1 MLKLLNSF
9 SGVLE
14 SSYNP
19 KQLKLYKCPDRVL
32 ENFAFGQMPSH
43 WAFAWPT
50 LLLKTINTCIDS
62 LSSLLWVMLWLGLG
76 YQLGGGANIVKEG
89 EGYL

>member
-19 KQLKLYKCPDRVL
+19 KQLYKCPARVL
-32 ENFAFGQMPSH
+32 EKFAFGQMPCPRGICLAH
-43 WAFAWPT
+43 T
-50 LLLKTINTCIDS
+50 VIKDH
-62 LSSLLWVMLWLGLG
+62 
-76 YQLGGGANIVKEG
+76 Q
-89 EGYL
+89 YLY